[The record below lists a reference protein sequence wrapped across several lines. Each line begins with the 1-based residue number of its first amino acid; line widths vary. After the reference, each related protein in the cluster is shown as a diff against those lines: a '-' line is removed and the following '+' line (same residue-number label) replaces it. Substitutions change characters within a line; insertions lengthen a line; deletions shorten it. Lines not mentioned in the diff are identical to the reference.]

1 MKIHVSCYAG
11 YRGEETPR
19 AISIGENLIRVEEVL
34 DQWLVPDH
42 RYFKCRGDDGGVYLI
57 RHDVASGQWQLVYFS
72 LTDAMPPG
80 NIPH

>member
-19 AISIGENLIRVEEVL
+19 TIAIGENTIRVEEVL
-34 DQWLVPDH
+34 DQWLAPDH

-57 RHDVASGQWQLVYFS
+57 RHDVAAGCWALTYFS
-72 LTDAMPPG
+72 LTENLPPG
-80 NIPH
+80 KIPH